1 MREDTPL
8 DELLD
13 WADAI
18 VVVTA
23 HRAIDWPRVYERAD
37 LVVDT
42 VDSSAGHRD
51 PPAPGPAP
59 GRRLVGA
66 TLTAAA
72 DRPVRPVLMI
82 VHAYYEEDPRV
93 RREAELLAA
102 SGRPV
107 LVLGLRRPEL
117 PAEEVLQ
124 GVHVRRLAV
133 QRHQGAG
140 LGTYLREYLSFLVRS
155 GWAAVKLH
163 RRHRF
168 GLVQIHSLPDFLVF
182 AALPLR
188 LVGVPVLLDLH
199 EAMPEF
205 FVTRFPRSANPL
217 SHRLLLLQERLSIA
231 FATPRA
237 HRQRGVRGP
246 AAAVSAL
253 APDKLSIVINSPSLE
268 RFDEAAHPRR
278 AFREDGAL
286 RLIYTG
292 ALTPTYELDV
302 TIRAVARVA
311 AERPDLDV
319 RFDLYGRGDSEDE
332 LRALAAELGIAER
345 VTFHGRIPI
354 EDVPAAVAAAD
365 IGLAPTRLDRFTAMT
380 ISGKVY
386 EYGAMGKPVVASR
399 LPLVERTFPEGTVA
413 AYEPGDADGMAA
425 AILALA
431 DDPLGREAAIAR
443 MRDVVRDAAWERE
456 AERYVAIVERL
467 ARSSSAV

>member
-1 MREDTPL
+1 MQ
-8 DELLD
+8 
-13 WADAI
+13 
-18 VVVTA
+18 V
-23 HRAIDWPRVYERAD
+23 
-37 LVVDT
+37 
-42 VDSSAGHRD
+42 
-51 PPAPGPAP
+51 
-59 GRRLVGA
+59 
-66 TLTAAA
+66 
-72 DRPVRPVLMI
+72 
-82 VHAYYEEDPRV
+82 
-93 RREAELLAA
+93 
-102 SGRPV
+102 
-107 LVLGLRRPEL
+107 
-117 PAEEVLQ
+117 
-124 GVHVRRLAV
+124 
-133 QRHQGAG
+133 
-140 LGTYLREYLSFLVRS
+140 
-155 GWAAVKLH
+155 
-163 RRHRF
+163 
-168 GLVQIHSLPDFLVF
+168 HSLPDFLVF

-237 HRQRGVRGP
+237 HRQRGDGGP
-246 AAAVSAL
+246 AARARRARRQAVDRHQQPVARTVRRGR
-253 APDKLSIVINSPSLE
+253 P
-268 RFDEAAHPRR
+268 PRR

-302 TIRAVARVA
+302 TIRAVAHVA

-380 ISGKVY
+380 LSTKVY
-386 EYGAMGKPVVASR
+386 EYAAMGKPVVASR

-431 DDPLGREAAIAR
+431 DDPLVREAADRR

-467 ARSSSAV
+467 ARPLAREWSRRGRHGPQLRLFSALRRAEFSSWTRTTSAARPRSRCGPARGAARGCSIPSPSSCRG